1 MNTVN
6 ATVNEIFAN
15 WPALHGFSVGEL
27 DGALSLDDVAVDPWG
42 GDAEELPRHIAEALL
57 ELIDE
62 EPDAVQFLRGR
73 TFARSLH

>member
-15 WPALHGFSVGEL
+15 WPELHGFSVGEL

-42 GDAEELPRHIAEALL
+42 SDAEELPRHIAEALL

-62 EPDAVQFLRGR
+62 EPEAVQFLRGR